1 MRRSKHYNVLFNV
14 NLLLINKL
22 FVRRIK
28 KKAARFPE
36 HIYHQQLLVS
46 CPQSCVIY
54 QDWPGTGFKAHLLI
68 MEEHPPLP
76 LLFFCLHSI
85 SSSN

>member
-22 FVRRIK
+22 FAGRA
-28 KKAARFPE
+28 KKATRFPE
-36 HIYHQQLLVS
+36 HISHQDLLVS

-54 QDWPGTGFKAHLLI
+54 QDWLGLK
-68 MEEHPPLP
+68 
-76 LLFFCLHSI
+76 
-85 SSSN
+85 